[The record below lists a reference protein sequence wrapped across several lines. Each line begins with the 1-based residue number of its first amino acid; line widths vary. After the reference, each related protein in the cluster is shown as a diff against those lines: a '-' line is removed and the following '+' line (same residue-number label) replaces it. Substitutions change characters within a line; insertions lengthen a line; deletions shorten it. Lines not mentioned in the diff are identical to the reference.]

1 MLPKPMTL
9 LEARLWEAHAQL
21 DEARATGRGIT
32 DADDEV
38 KALIATYLGAGPE
51 HVSAL
56 RAFLQRLDGEIA
68 TLETERARIVASLEL
83 AAGDRLRFRAH
94 TLNAMRTAG
103 LERARAVTGS
113 IFIGRAR
120 PRLEVRDAG
129 AIPDEFAKVL
139 PPRRE
144 LRVQEAERAIAAGGF
159 IPGVVTV
166 TGDPM
171 LVIR

>member
-1 MLPKPMTL
+1 MTL
-9 LEARLWEAHAQL
+9 LEAALWESHARL
-21 DEARATGRGIT
+21 DEARAIGRGIT

-68 TLETERARIVASLEL
+68 MLETERAWVVASLEV
-83 AAGDRLRFRAH
+83 AEGDRLRFRAH
-94 TLNAMRTAG
+94 ALNAMRTAG
-103 LERARAVTGS
+103 LDRARAVTGS
-113 IFIGRAR
+113 IFITRGRQ
-120 PRLEVRDAG
+120 RLEVRDAA
-129 AIPDEFAKVL
+129 AIPDEFAKVM
-139 PPRRE
+139 PARRE
-144 LRVQEAERAIAAGGF
+144 LRVQEAERAIASGSF

>member
-9 LEARLWEAHAQL
+9 LEAALWESHARL
-21 DEARATGRGIT
+21 DEARAIGYGIT
-32 DADDEV
+32 PADDAAR
-38 KALIATYLGAGPE
+38 ALVATYLTAGPE

-56 RAFLQRLDGEIA
+56 RAFLQRLDGELSLLEGERERILGAIEIA
-68 TLETERARIVASLEL
+68 E
-83 AAGDRLRFRAH
+83 GDRRRYRAH
-94 TLNAMRTAG
+94 VLNAMRDAN
-103 LERARAVTGS
+103 LERARGLTGLIS
-113 IFIGRAR
+113 VGRAR
-120 PRLEVRDAG
+120 PRLEVRDAA

-159 IPGVVTV
+159 VPGVITV